1 MEGFSHRPSQ
11 DSRRHTTVP
20 IAVRRLEAYDYG
32 VSGRTFAPD
41 DLTELLG
48 RFRPERAGQK
58 ASPEIAEVQ
67 IQLLL
72 TRVAALTDALRGA
85 QSNQTTRLASRIVL
99 NDLSAVAGQFRAR
112 ANTMRP
118 ALAKALA
125 DLRDARSEALK
136 AV

>member
-1 MEGFSHRPSQ
+1 MEGFKAVAGLTLATRRNRPH
-11 DSRRHTTVP
+11 DGGR
-20 IAVRRLEAYDYG
+20 AYHYV
-32 VSGRTFAPD
+32 VSGRTFAPG
-41 DLTELLG
+41 DLTDLLE

-85 QSNQTTRLASRIVL
+85 ESNEATRLASRIVL
-99 NDLSAVAGQFRAR
+99 NDLAAVAGQFRAR

-125 DLRDARSEALK
+125 DSA
-136 AV
+136 